1 MEESPVPFLTKNKV
15 SPPTMKGT
23 LTRKGATLAVELA
36 LWIAPSLMQ
45 PSDRLGPASCRKFE
59 KNPKYKREREMPF
72 KYTQKGKIKTNQK
85 PNQQTKNPTR
95 DNLYFG
101 NILLSRD
108 YNNSV
113 P

>member
-45 PSDRLGPASCRKFE
+45 PSDRLGPARQSF
-59 KNPKYKREREMPF
+59 
-72 KYTQKGKIKTNQK
+72 QK
-85 PNQQTKNPTR
+85 
-95 DNLYFG
+95 L
-101 NILLSRD
+101 
-108 YNNSV
+108 SV
-113 P
+113 PPAHKFGLHCLTWR